1 MLEWA
6 MKKFGW
12 VLVRLKQV
20 LKSEEVVKGNEGV
33 RQWGDEEV
41 GQWGAEA
48 QRVKQGLIVINTSI
62 VMSLFII
69 HYLLFIVHVIV
80 HCGCVV
86 NI

>member
-33 RQWGDEEV
+33 RRWGDEEV
-41 GQWGAEA
+41 RQWGAEA
-48 QRVKQGLIVINTSI
+48 QRVKQGLIVMNTSI

-86 NI
+86 DI